1 MREQVATGR
10 TDSLDSPS
18 PFSGGFSPNPPSR
31 AIVQGRGSMG
41 VTLSGTTGF
50 GGMWGVGGV
59 SHSSSRCQN
68 GKCFILYFVRK
79 IFFSEIIM
87 SFVFIKLWTF

>member
-1 MREQVATGR
+1 MATGR

-41 VTLSGTTGF
+41 VTLSVPQVS
-50 GGMWGVGGV
+50 GGCGELGESVTPPHAVRMA
-59 SHSSSRCQN
+59 SALSS
-68 GKCFILYFVRK
+68 ILLGRY
-79 IFFSEIIM
+79 
-87 SFVFIKLWTF
+87 SFQKS